1 MAFADVEHEDVGEVE
16 ETGLEDAHDL
26 ESAGWLSAE
35 GYGAGGED
43 VAEETAHSGG
53 EELDGVGGG
62 CGDVV
67 EVVEGFVGGVDA
79 FGHEYVVGTWGGFA
93 FLAQDGGGGY
103 LDDDVV
109 EVAYEGVDVLVGEGV
124 LPVLLVEVGGVG
136 VIVYG
141 LEVGTAKALS
151 LGVPAFGLEGGEG
164 DDEAIDGGGFEG
176 EAHGDVEVVWGV
188 GALVGYGVEDG
199 FELVFVA

>member
-67 EVVEGFVGGVDA
+67 EVVEGLVGGVDA
-79 FGHEYVVGTWGGFA
+79 FGHEYVVGTWAGFA

-109 EVAYEGVDVLVGEGV
+109 EVADEGVDVLVGEGV
-124 LPVLLVEVGGVG
+124 LPVLLVEVGGV
-136 VIVYG
+136 VTV
-141 LEVGTAKALS
+141 
-151 LGVPAFGLEGGEG
+151 
-164 DDEAIDGGGFEG
+164 DEE
-176 EAHGDVEVVWGV
+176 E
-188 GALVGYGVEDG
+188 
-199 FELVFVA
+199 